1 MLDNPNPSLQ
11 GFHASAR
18 IQSNEPLPIEKLAYR
33 VVEAAYALAISRS
46 RLYELIG
53 SGDIKILKDGGRT
66 LIRRSE
72 LEAYLLRLEQ
82 VSTPVV
88 RGLPRRPNHP

>member
-1 MLDNPNPSLQ
+1 MVGPID
-11 GFHASAR
+11 AR
-18 IQSNEPLPIEKLAYR
+18 TGIGAKSDVGIPIEKLAYR

-72 LEAYLLRLEQ
+72 LEAYLIRLEQ
-82 VSTPVV
+82 ASPTAV
-88 RGLPRRPNHP
+88 RGLPRRPSRP

>member
-1 MLDNPNPSLQ
+1 MV
-11 GFHASAR
+11 GTTSAR
-18 IQSNEPLPIEKLAYR
+18 PGNGVELGSGIPIEKLAYR

-46 RLYELIG
+46 RVYELIG

-82 VSTPVV
+82 VSQAAE
-88 RGLPRRPNHP
+88 RGPPRRPNRP

>member
-1 MLDNPNPSLQ
+1 MIDAPRPALQ
-11 GFHASAR
+11 GFR
-18 IQSNEPLPIEKLAYR
+18 PGPRVQSNEPPPIEKLAYR

-53 SGDIKILKDGGRT
+53 AGDIKILKDGGRT

-72 LEAYLLRLEQ
+72 LEAYLARLEQ
-82 VSTPVV
+82 GSQRVAHAQS
-88 RGLPRRPNHP
+88 RRPNRP

>member
-1 MLDNPNPSLQ
+1 MIDAPRPALQ
-11 GFHASAR
+11 GFRPGAR
-18 IQSNEPLPIEKLAYR
+18 VQSNEPLPIEKLAYR

-53 SGDIKILKDGGRT
+53 CGDIKILKDGGRT

-82 VSTPVV
+82 VSQPAA
-88 RGLPRRPNHP
+88 RGHSRRPNRP

>member
-1 MLDNPNPSLQ
+1 MIDASRPALQ
-11 GFHASAR
+11 GFRAGAR
-18 IQSNEPLPIEKLAYR
+18 VQSNEPLPIEKLAYR

-66 LIRRSE
+66 LIKRSE

-82 VSTPVV
+82 VSQPAA
-88 RGLPRRPNHP
+88 RGHSRRPNRP

>member
-1 MLDNPNPSLQ
+1 MVGSDGVGAFDGLKSRVGMPV
-11 GFHASAR
+11 
-18 IQSNEPLPIEKLAYR
+18 EKLAYR

-53 SGDIKILKDGGRT
+53 SGDIRILKDGGRT

-82 VSTPVV
+82 ASPPPV
-88 RGLPRRPNHP
+88 RNLSRRPSRP

>member
-1 MLDNPNPSLQ
+1 MV
-11 GFHASAR
+11 GASGAR
-18 IQSNEPLPIEKLAYR
+18 TRTGVKSDPGIPIEKLAYR

-82 VSTPVV
+82 VSQPAA
-88 RGLPRRPNHP
+88 RGHSRRPNRP

>member
-1 MLDNPNPSLQ
+1 MV
-11 GFHASAR
+11 GASGAR
-18 IQSNEPLPIEKLAYR
+18 NGTGVKPDSAIPIEKLAYR

-82 VSTPVV
+82 VSQPAA
-88 RGLPRRPNHP
+88 RGHSRRPNRP